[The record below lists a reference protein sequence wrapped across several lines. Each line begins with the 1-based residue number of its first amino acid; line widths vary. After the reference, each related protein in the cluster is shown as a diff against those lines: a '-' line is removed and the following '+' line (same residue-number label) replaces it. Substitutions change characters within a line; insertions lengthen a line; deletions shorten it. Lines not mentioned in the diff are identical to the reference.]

1 MVHPV
6 RAVLASGVARSG
18 SLSSCLAVVLAVSP
32 SWPHGGSALRLA
44 PGVVVS
50 SSPVARLEE
59 PAQPRL
65 VNNDL
70 KQILQQLV
78 GENDT
83 TII

>member
-1 MVHPV
+1 MGHPV
-6 RAVLASGVARSG
+6 RALLARGVAHPG
-18 SLSSCLAVVLAVSP
+18 SLSPGLAVVLAVSS
-32 SWPHGGSALRLA
+32 SWPLGGSALRLA